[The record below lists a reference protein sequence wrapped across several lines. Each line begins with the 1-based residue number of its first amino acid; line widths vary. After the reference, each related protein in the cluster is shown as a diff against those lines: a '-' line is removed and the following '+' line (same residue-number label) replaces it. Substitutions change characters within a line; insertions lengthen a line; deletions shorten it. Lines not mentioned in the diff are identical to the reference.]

1 MALIKPQFEAGK
13 EFVGK
18 KESCAHPETH
28 QMVVEEITRF
38 AMNNGYDV
46 KT

>member
-1 MALIKPQFEAGK
+1 MRD
-13 EFVGK
+13 
-18 KESCAHPETH
+18 PETH

-46 KT
+46 KNLDFLPITGGEGNLNFWHI